1 MIDVYLYALN
11 EEDESMREQYSASPS
26 VIVFCHSEHEGDDQ
40 DVDVHDLCTN
50 KTQQASLWWF
60 FPFCIQML

>member
-26 VIVFCHSEHEGDDQ
+26 VIVFCHSEHEGDDH
-40 DVDVHDLCTN
+40 DVDVHDL
-50 KTQQASLWWF
+50 
-60 FPFCIQML
+60 

>member
-40 DVDVHDLCTN
+40 DVLFMIFVQTKHDKLVFGGFYPSVS
-50 KTQQASLWWF
+50 K
-60 FPFCIQML
+60 